1 MEYNKLK
8 KFYKDKKVL
17 VTGNTGFKGIWLF
30 LILKFFGARVK
41 GYSLPLIKDDNFT
54 FFKILKKYLN
64 KDTVYGD
71 VLDYSKLSKTIAF
84 FKPQVI
90 FHFAAQ
96 SLVIESQKKPRE
108 TLEIN
113 LIGTNNILDISLKT
127 KSVKSLVIAT
137 SDKCYLNTSKKK
149 IFDENSTLGGV
160 EVYSSS
166 KAMCEQ
172 LINLY
177 LSDKKEKFK
186 FGLSSVRA
194 GNVIGGGDFSK
205 YRIIPDII
213 KDLTKKKFI
222 LRNPNHIRPWQHV
235 LDVCYAYL
243 LIPTFHYK
251 NKKKYSGPYNVG
263 PSHKKLVNVISLT
276 KKFTSII
283 GKNFKINFKKKNR
296 FTESKLLILN
306 SKKIFKLLE
315 WSPLYNFEE
324 SILKTALWYKNY
336 LDKKDI
342 KKFTENQIKN
352 YFIDQ

>member
-8 KFYKDKKVL
+8 QFYKNKKVL

-30 LILKFFGARVK
+30 LILKFFGAKIK
-41 GYSLPLIKDDNFT
+41 GYSLPLIKDDNFI
-54 FFKILKKYLN
+54 FFKILRKYLN
-64 KDTVYGD
+64 KDTVYGNI
-71 VLDYSKLSKTIAF
+71 LDYNKLSKTITF

-96 SLVIESQKKPRE
+96 SLVIESQKKPQE
-108 TLEIN
+108 TLETN
-113 LIGTNNILDISLKT
+113 LIGTNNVLDISLKT
-127 KSVKSLVIAT
+127 KSVKSLIIAT
-137 SDKCYLNTSKKK
+137 SDKCYLNTGKKR
-149 IFDENSTLGGV
+149 IFNENSLLGGV

-177 LSDKKEKFK
+177 LSFKKEKLN

-194 GNVIGGGDFSK
+194 GNVIGGGDFGK

-213 KDLTKKKFI
+213 RHLKTKKIF
-222 LRNPNHIRPWQHV
+222 LRNPKHIRPWQHV

-243 LIPTFHYK
+243 LIPMFHYK

-263 PSHKKLVNVISLT
+263 PSNKRLVNVISLT

-283 GKNFKINFKKKNR
+283 GANFSISFKKKNK
-296 FTESKLLILN
+296 FTESKLLVLS
-306 SKKIFKLLE
+306 SKKIFNLLK
-315 WSPLYNFEE
+315 WSPLYNFEK

-336 LDKKDI
+336 LGKRNI
-342 KKFTENQIKN
+342 KEFTETQIKN
-352 YFIDQ
+352 YFIGQ